1 MMEINKIYNEN
12 CLDTMRRM
20 PDNFID
26 LVVTSPPYNLGEVHS
41 TGNHKFKAYDAYLDN
56 LPEDA
61 YQSQQIDMLNELW
74 RVTKDGGSV
83 MYNHKNRIKD
93 GLQLSPYQWLF
104 KTKWDIKQ
112 EIVWFNRSQN
122 FNKCRFYP
130 MTERIY
136 WLSKGKD
143 TGFFNAINQHD
154 LIKDNAVGTQQ
165 EHKRAF
171 PLVLAERFILCFPD
185 AKLIYD
191 PYMGSGTTAL
201 AAIKQKRNYIGSE
214 ISSKYCESANKRLKL
229 HLSQQT
235 IF

>member
-1 MMEINKIYNEN
+1 MQINKIYNEN
-12 CLDTMRRM
+12 CLDTMMRM

-41 TGNHKFKAYDAYLDN
+41 TGSHKFKAYDVYSDN
-56 LPEDA
+56 LPEDE
-61 YQSQQIDMLNELW
+61 YQEQQIAMLNELW

-83 MYNHKNRIKD
+83 MYNHKNRIRE

-104 KTKWDIKQ
+104 KTKWNIKQ
-112 EIVWFNRSQN
+112 EIVWFNGSQN

-143 TGFFNAINQHD
+143 TGFFNVINQHD
-154 LIKDNAVGTQQ
+154 LIQDNAVGTKQ

-171 PLVLAERFILCFPD
+171 PLVMAERFIMCFPN

-201 AAIKQKRNYIGSE
+201 AAIKQNRDYIGSE
-214 ISSKYCESANKRLKL
+214 LSMDYCKIADNRLRL

-235 IF
+235 MF